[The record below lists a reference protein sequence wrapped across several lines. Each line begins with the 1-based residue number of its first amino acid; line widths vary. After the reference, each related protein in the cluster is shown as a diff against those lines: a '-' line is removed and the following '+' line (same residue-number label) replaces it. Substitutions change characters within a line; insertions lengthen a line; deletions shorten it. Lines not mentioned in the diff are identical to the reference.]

1 MWNVHT
7 RQICRDRSRLMF
19 VRGLGEQMG
28 VIGSDL
34 KWVGRFNGSYL
45 FFLWWAKYLRIRQ
58 WWWMYN
64 PVNILFVVLYS
75 LSNIFDPFGTR
86 KHWVTAY
93 KRWTLIFLYKFIYF
107 NWRPITLQY
116 CNGFATHWHEFAT
129 GVHLERW

>member
-45 FFLWWAKYLRIRQ
+45 FFLWWAKSLRIRQ

-86 KHWVTAY
+86 KHWVRAY
-93 KRWTLIFLYKFIYF
+93 KRWTLIFLYNLFILIGGQLLY
-107 NWRPITLQY
+107 NIVMVLPHIDMNSPRVYI
-116 CNGFATHWHEFAT
+116 
-129 GVHLERW
+129 